1 MGRKKAAETDGPL
14 HVGDWV
20 TRHPATLFGTETPLN
35 RKLLKCQ
42 VVYIHPRG
50 RYHVVDFGGVRE
62 SFPGARWLLPPYASS
77 SKELRN

>member
-1 MGRKKAAETDGPL
+1 MSRKKPAETDGPL
-14 HVGDWV
+14 SVGDWV

-50 RYHVVDFGGVRE
+50 RYHVVDFGGFRE
-62 SFPGARWLLPPYASS
+62 SFPGAQRLLPPYASS
-77 SKELRN
+77 SK